1 MSRLIKV
8 FVKPVLFRL
17 ANDSGPGCI
26 PIFRDHVTGTAGE
39 LPEGGVYCQF
49 VTAHQ
54 DPTRPLIKIIYEET
68 IGWIMLEQVEKIF
81 EIDFDQNGEIIE
93 TLIFSY
99 PSND

>member
-1 MSRLIKV
+1 V
-8 FVKPVLFRL
+8 
-17 ANDSGPGCI
+17 
-26 PIFRDHVTGTAGE
+26 
-39 LPEGGVYCQF
+39 VYLDEPKWGF
-49 VTAHQ
+49 
-54 DPTRPLIKIIYEET
+54 YEET

>member
-1 MSRLIKV
+1 VKPKVTRYKVGKLYKVWYRNNELENCLFSSPNKQDSSTLIG
-8 FVKPVLFRL
+8 FVKRGAIV
-17 ANDSGPGCI
+17 
-26 PIFRDHVTGTAGE
+26 
-39 LPEGGVYCQF
+39 VYLDEPKWGF
-49 VTAHQ
+49 
-54 DPTRPLIKIIYEET
+54 YEET